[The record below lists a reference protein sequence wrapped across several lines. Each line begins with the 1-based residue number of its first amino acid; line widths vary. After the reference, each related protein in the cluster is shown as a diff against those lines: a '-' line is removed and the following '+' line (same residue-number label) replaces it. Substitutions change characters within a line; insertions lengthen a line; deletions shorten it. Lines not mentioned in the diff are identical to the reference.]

1 MHEILIVHLSNDKSI
16 NGAGTFDSFING
28 FLLNTVGI
36 ERIILPRYTIEW
48 RFYGL
53 HDVLGRMG
61 YGGLISAS

>member
-1 MHEILIVHLSNDKSI
+1 MINQLTVQVRLIALLMV
-16 NGAGTFDSFING
+16 FY
-28 FLLNTVGI
+28 LNTVGI